1 MRRLF
6 RLIMPL
12 VLGAPLAGPV
22 AAPAT
27 AQRPAGYPRSYD
39 TLVAEARAEGGA
51 SVYGNADAA
60 AMAPVIA
67 AFRRAWPGVAI
78 RYHDLESRDL
88 NRRFL
93 AETQARRPSADLV
106 WSSAMDLQAKLIND
120 GYAQGYLSPEKPAL
134 PATAIWKNM
143 GYGVT
148 AEPVAFVLNRR
159 LIPAAQVP
167 RTHEAFERLLRARR
181 AELTGRVATYD
192 PAQSNVGYL
201 YLTEDHAITRDT
213 RSLVQAIAATRPML
227 ARTTEPMLDAV
238 SAGRIAIAYN
248 VVGPYALTRA
258 MRDPRLHVVFPR
270 DYTIVASRVAFIARD
285 ARHPAAARLFL
296 DFLLSRTGQTL
307 LAKQWLLPVRAD
319 VRAPRLSPEQ
329 QRPIRVGP
337 QLLVNL
343 DTIKRR
349 RFLAD
354 WRATLAQEVPKR

>member
-1 MRRLF
+1 MRMVILSM
-6 RLIMPL
+6 LM
-12 VLGAPLAGPV
+12 LGAV
-22 AAPAT
+22 APARAD
-27 AQRPAGYPRSYD
+27 AQRPTGYPRSYD
-39 TLVAEARAEGGA
+39 ALVANARGERL
-51 SVYGNADAA
+51 VRIYGNADTA
-60 AMAPVIA
+60 AMQPLIA
-67 AFRRAWPGVAI
+67 AFRRTYPGVQV
-78 RYHDLESRDL
+78 RYDDLESSIIYDRVV
-88 NRRFL
+88 
-93 AETQARRPSADLV
+93 AEARGKAPGADVV

-120 GYAQGYLSPEKPAL
+120 GYAQAYLSPEKPAL
-134 PATAIWKNM
+134 PATAVWKNM

-148 AEPVAFVLNRR
+148 AEPVAFVVNRR
-159 LIPAAQVP
+159 LIPARQVP
-167 RTHEAFERLLRARR
+167 RTHEAFEQLLRTRR
-181 AELTGRVATYD
+181 AQLMGKVATYD
-192 PAQSNVGYL
+192 PARSNVGYL

-227 ARTTEPMLDAV
+227 SRTTEPMLDAV

-258 MRDPRLHVVFPR
+258 MRDPNIRVVFPR

-307 LAKQWLLPVRAD
+307 LARQWLLPVRGD
-319 VRAPRLSPEQ
+319 VRAPRLSAEQ

-354 WRATLAQEVPKR
+354 WRATLAQEAPK

>member
-1 MRRLF
+1 MR
-6 RLIMPL
+6 L
-12 VLGAPLAGPV
+12 VILSMLMLGAV
-22 AAPAT
+22 VPARAD

-39 TLVAEARAEGGA
+39 ALIAEARGEREVR
-51 SVYGNADAA
+51 VYGNADTA
-60 AMAPVIA
+60 AMQPLIA
-67 AFRRAWPGVAI
+67 AFRRTYPRVQV
-78 RYHDLESRDL
+78 RYLDLESSTIYDRVV
-88 NRRFL
+88 
-93 AETQARRPSADLV
+93 AEARSRTPGADLV

-120 GYAQGYLSPEKPAL
+120 GYAQAYLSPEKPAL
-134 PATAIWKNM
+134 PATAVWKNM

-148 AEPVAFVLNRR
+148 AEPVAFVVNRR
-159 LIPAAQVP
+159 LIPAGQVP
-167 RTHEAFERLLRARR
+167 RTHEAFERLLRTRR
-181 AELTGRVATYD
+181 GALMGKVATYD
-192 PAQSNVGYL
+192 PAGSNVGYL

-227 ARTTEPMLDAV
+227 SRTTEPMLDAI

-258 MRDPRLHVVFPR
+258 MRDANIRVVFPR
-270 DYTIVASRVAFIARD
+270 DYTIIASRVAFIARD

-307 LAKQWLLPVRAD
+307 LARQWLLPVRAD

-354 WRATLAQEVPKR
+354 WRATLAQEAPK